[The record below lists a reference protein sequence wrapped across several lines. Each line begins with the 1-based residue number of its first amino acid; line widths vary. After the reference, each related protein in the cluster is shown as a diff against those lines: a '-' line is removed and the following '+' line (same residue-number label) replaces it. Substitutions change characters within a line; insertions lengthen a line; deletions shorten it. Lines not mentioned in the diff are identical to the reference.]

1 MTDATAASPRTP
13 VTVRLIGGPTAMI
26 EIGGLRL
33 LTDPTFDA
41 PGPVASGT
49 RTLTKTRGPAVP
61 AGEVGPVDAVLL
73 SHDQHAD
80 NLDRAGRAFLADVPL
95 VLTTTE
101 GAPRLGGA
109 ARAMPPWHHLTLP
122 RPDGGALRVTA
133 VPAQHGPDGSRDITG
148 EVTGFVLSGADAPT
162 VYVSGDNASLDVVR
176 AVAGRAGPVDVAVLF
191 AGAARTPLLDGYLTL
206 TSDQAAQA
214 AQILGAGTVIPVH
227 AEGWGHFTEGVD
239 GLTAAFARHGETG
252 RLAVLQPGASMTR

>member
-1 MTDATAASPRTP
+1 
-13 VTVRLIGGPTAMI
+13 
-26 EIGGLRL
+26 
-33 LTDPTFDA
+33 
-41 PGPVASGT
+41 
-49 RTLTKTRGPAVP
+49 
-61 AGEVGPVDAVLL
+61 
-73 SHDQHAD
+73 
-80 NLDRAGRAFLADVPL
+80 
-95 VLTTTE
+95 
-101 GAPRLGGA
+101 
-109 ARAMPPWHHLTLP
+109 
-122 RPDGGALRVTA
+122 

-176 AVAGRAGPVDVAVLF
+176 EVAGRAGPVDVAVLF

-239 GLTAAFARHGETG
+239 DLTAAFARHGEAG
-252 RLAVLQPGASMTR
+252 RLAVLEPGASMTR